1 MEEENR
7 GFFSYGY
14 LPASKHCIYEQTSF
28 PSLTKKVN
36 EGKKTDENRSKR
48 FHLFELQPFFQMQ
61 ACSFACILGCILL

>member
-7 GFFSYGY
+7 GFFSYGH

-36 EGKKTDENRSKR
+36 EGKKKQMKTVQNVFICLNYNLFFKCKPA
-48 FHLFELQPFFQMQ
+48 HLHVF
-61 ACSFACILGCILL
+61 

>member
-7 GFFSYGY
+7 GFFSYGH

-36 EGKKTDENRSKR
+36 EGKKNR
-48 FHLFELQPFFQMQ
+48 
-61 ACSFACILGCILL
+61 